1 MDHNGRTN
9 VYAYN
14 AESYNGNMEHQY
26 LRARYYDTDTADFIT
41 EEKELVK
48 IMCDKDALLTQF
60 YGLSSLAHIATSI
73 KDSLVEILGKAF
85 DYAHAKVA
93 AAYDILLGFDF
104 ALIDNVIFNQQRLYW
119 KWAVAGILMTVISFA
134 RKWKTG

>member
-1 MDHNGRTN
+1 
-9 VYAYN
+9 
-14 AESYNGNMEHQY
+14 
-26 LRARYYDTDTADFIT
+26 
-41 EEKELVK
+41 
-48 IMCDKDALLTQF
+48 MCDKDALLTQF